1 MAEAKIG
8 VLGGSG
14 LYHMEGMTDVEE
26 VQVSTPF
33 GAPSDVITVGRVEGV
48 SIAFLPRHGRGHRLN
63 PGEVP
68 SRANIY
74 ALKSLGVE
82 WVISVSAVG
91 SMREDIAP
99 LDLVIPDQLFDRTKS
114 RVNSFF
120 EGGLVVHC
128 SFAEPFCP
136 TLAGMLWQAA
146 EQLGDV
152 RVHRGGTYVCI
163 EGPLFSTKAES
174 RIYRQWGVD
183 VIGMTALPEAKLARE
198 AELCYATIACA
209 TDYDV
214 WHESAAPVTVELV
227 VGNLMRNVANAQRI
241 ICAVAK
247 QIPADRS
254 ANSCECP
261 HALASAI
268 ITDRSRIPAE
278 AREKYRLLIGD
289 YLSS

>member
-8 VLGGSG
+8 VIGGSG
-14 LYHMEGMTDVEE
+14 LYQMEGMTDVEE

-33 GAPSDVITVGRVEGV
+33 GAPSDAITVGRVEGV

-63 PGEVP
+63 PTEVP

-91 SMREDIAP
+91 SMREDVAP
-99 LDLVIPDQLFDRTKS
+99 LDLLIPDQLFDRTKS

-128 SFAEPFCP
+128 SFADPFCP
-136 TLAGMLWQAA
+136 TLSSLLWEAA
-146 EQLGDV
+146 QELGDV

-214 WHESAAPVTVELV
+214 WHETAASVTVEMV
-227 VGNLMRNVANAQRI
+227 IGNLMRNVANAQRI
-241 ICAVAK
+241 IRAVA
-247 QIPADRS
+247 QRIPADR
-254 ANSCECP
+254 AHNGCECP
-261 HALASAI
+261 QALASAI

-278 AREKYRLLIGD
+278 AREKYGLLVD
-289 YLSS
+289 KYLQ